1 MRLHELRSVPPA
13 GCRRSVGLTRPLPMM
28 SGSAGRQRNGCC
40 LFARESFTE
49 QLTTR
54 AAEENVH
61 LLTAADLFAS

>member
-1 MRLHELRSVPPA
+1 
-13 GCRRSVGLTRPLPMM
+13 MM